1 MNLKSLPQYPYA
13 FASQSMV
20 DNIVLLEL
28 VCARQVKQNPPR
40 GVCVSERCVC
50 TENEKGIWF
59 ELFAFDQYSNHIMFD
74 LLFLY
79 FKSKMSFQNNM
90 LDVFF
95 KDTNL

>member
-13 FASQSMV
+13 FALQSML

-50 TENEKGIWF
+50 TENE
-59 ELFAFDQYSNHIMFD
+59 
-74 LLFLY
+74 
-79 FKSKMSFQNNM
+79 NM
-90 LDVFF
+90 
-95 KDTNL
+95 